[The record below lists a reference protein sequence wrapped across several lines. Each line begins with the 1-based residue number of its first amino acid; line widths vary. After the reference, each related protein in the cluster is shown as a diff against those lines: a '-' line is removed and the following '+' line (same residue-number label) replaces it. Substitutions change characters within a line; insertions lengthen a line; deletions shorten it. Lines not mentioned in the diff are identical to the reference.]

1 MQTRSSSEG
10 AIINRRGD
18 HQSEVL
24 AWTPSIVLDKAPLP
38 RDASIRDFQQGRAR
52 YVANAVEQALLLP
65 VDMAD
70 LRSMRKHEVFLSLK
84 RDLAMASPL
93 TIFLTFN
100 ITTIFSFFFFFNYLL
115 YLFPWQ
121 AIQAVYRV
129 EEMVNNSHRQ
139 MKEEEGR
146 CIVAVDAFNVIDRK
160 I

>member
-38 RDASIRDFQQGRAR
+38 RDASIRDFQQGRAG

-100 ITTIFSFFFFFNYLL
+100 ITTFFSLSLSLFFNYL
-115 YLFPWQ
+115 
-121 AIQAVYRV
+121 VYKV
-129 EEMVNNSHRQ
+129 EEMVNSSHRQ

-146 CIVAVDAFNVIDRK
+146 CIAAVDAFNVTDRK

>member
-1 MQTRSSSEG
+1 MQTGSSSEG
-10 AIINRRGD
+10 AITNRRGD

-38 RDASIRDFQQGRAR
+38 RDASIRGFQQGRAR

-70 LRSMRKHEVFLSLK
+70 IRSMRKHEMFLSLK

-100 ITTIFSFFFFFNYLL
+100 ITTFFSFFFLIIYYTSFLGR
-115 YLFPWQ
+115 LFKQYIGLRRW
-121 AIQAVYRV
+121 
-129 EEMVNNSHRQ
+129 
-139 MKEEEGR
+139 
-146 CIVAVDAFNVIDRK
+146 
-160 I
+160 

>member
-1 MQTRSSSEG
+1 M
-10 AIINRRGD
+10 
-18 HQSEVL
+18 
-24 AWTPSIVLDKAPLP
+24 LDKAPLP
-38 RDASIRDFQQGRAR
+38 RDASIRDSQQGRAR

-100 ITTIFSFFFFFNYLL
+100 ITTFFSFFFFNYLL

-129 EEMVNNSHRQ
+129 EEMVNSSHRQ

-146 CIVAVDAFNVIDRK
+146 FIAAVDAFNVTDRK

>member
-1 MQTRSSSEG
+1 M
-10 AIINRRGD
+10 
-18 HQSEVL
+18 
-24 AWTPSIVLDKAPLP
+24 LDKAPLP

-100 ITTIFSFFFFFNYLL
+100 ITTFFSFFFFNYLL

-129 EEMVNNSHRQ
+129 EEMVNSSHRQ

-146 CIVAVDAFNVIDRK
+146 FIAAVDAFNVTDRK